1 MTPRPAPDWLAAMQ
15 ARFSAVIRTPLDR
28 TTGTLRAAV
37 EDYPEQALADV
48 CDAPNTTAAERL
60 AVYNRQYWFRLLTV
74 MQTAFPVTTA
84 LLGPWRFNAYAA
96 DFLHAHPPGTW
107 DLDRA
112 PDGFERFVATL
123 PADDLPA
130 DDLPV
135 EALTDAATLDASW
148 RALFRAPA
156 SAPFRPRPDDAAR
169 ILDARLTPSPAV
181 ALYVERWP
189 LVALRRAREG
199 ESRET
204 QRALPP
210 RLATPQGWLL
220 LREPGGVRQIP
231 LEPLETELLSL
242 LRAMTVREALGRLE
256 ASCAQAERATLPAR
270 AQRWLADGVARGV
283 WCGMT

>member
-37 EDYPEQALADV
+37 EHYPDAALADV
-48 CDAPNTTAAERL
+48 RDAPNATATERL

-84 LLGPWRFNAYAA
+84 LLGPWRFNAHAA
-96 DFLHAHPPGTW
+96 AFLHVHPPRTW

-130 DDLPV
+130 

-156 SAPFRPRPDDAAR
+156 AAPFRPRPEDAAR
-169 ILDARLTPSPAV
+169 ILDARLTPSPGV

-199 ESRET
+199 AMPET
-204 QRALPP
+204 QSALPP

-220 LREPGGVRQIP
+220 LREPGGVRQLP

-242 LRAMTVREALGRLE
+242 LRTMTVREALGRLE
-256 ASCAQAERATLPAR
+256 ASCAEAERATLPAR
-270 AQRWLADGVARGV
+270 TQRWLADGVVRGV